1 MRRAV
6 GVPAVSIGGDVAPG
20 FGAVADEF
28 RRNFRERGEL
38 GAAVAA
44 TLDGD
49 TVVDLWGG
57 RRDLASGAPWQRDT
71 MVPVFSST
79 KGMSATAVHVAHA
92 RGLLAYDEPVAT
104 YWPEFAQ
111 GGKDAITVRQLMAHQ
126 AGLPLLD
133 ERIDLELMADL
144 DRLADVLARQEPAWS
159 PGTRH
164 GYHGVTI
171 GWYQGELLRRVDPDG
186 RSLGRFFAE
195 EVARP
200 LDVEFHIGLP
210 DDVPNERIAR
220 IEGISPTRMVRH
232 LHELPWRFVAALL
245 TPGSLT
251 ARALTNPRVL
261 ADTSTFNRREVL
273 RMEIPAGNGTGE
285 VRALARIYG
294 CLATGGRELGLD
306 KATLMAMEQPA
317 PRPSEGLRDA
327 VMRFELV
334 YSLGFSKPHHTD
346 ARQYRDAWVGT
357 PAGRAFGT
365 PGAGGSFGFADPDV
379 GVGFAYAMNRHGYW
393 IADDPR
399 ERSLR
404 DALYAGL

>member
-1 MRRAV
+1 MTRAR
-6 GVPAVSIGGDVAPG
+6 GVPTGLVGGDVAPG

-28 RRNFRERGEL
+28 RRNFTERGEL

-44 TLDGD
+44 TVDGE

-57 RRDLASGAPWQRDT
+57 TRDPGSGAPWQRDT

-79 KGMSATAVHVAHA
+79 KGMAATTVHVAHA
-92 RGLLAYDEPVAT
+92 QGLLAYDEPVAT

-111 GGKDAITVRQLMAHQ
+111 AGKETVTVRQLMAHQ

-133 ERIDLELMADL
+133 ERIDLDVMADL
-144 DRLADVLARQEPAWS
+144 DRLAEVLARQAPMWS

-171 GWYQGELLRRVDPDG
+171 GWYQGELLRRADPAG
-186 RSLGRFFAE
+186 RTLGRFFAE

-200 LDVEFHIGLP
+200 LDVQFHIGLP
-210 DDVPNERIAR
+210 DDVPDDRIAR
-220 IEGISPTRMVRH
+220 IRGISPARMVLH

-251 ARALTNPRVL
+251 ARALTNPRAL
-261 ADTSTFNRREVL
+261 ADTNTYNRRDVL
-273 RMEIPAGNGTGE
+273 RLEIPAGNGTGE

-306 KATLMAMEQPA
+306 DETLAAMEQPA
-317 PRPSEGLRDA
+317 PRPSGGLRDA
-327 VMRFELV
+327 IMRIELV

-346 ARQYRDAWVGT
+346 ARRYRDTWIGT

-379 GVGFAYAMNRHGYW
+379 RVGFAYAMNRHGYW

-404 DALYAGL
+404 DALYTAL